1 MNQRIKFLE
10 IMLSDLVS
18 ERDTI
23 EMELNRVLNDET
35 LPTTHKKIEFDK
47 LLGDITVTNNKI
59 KTLSEYISILTP
71 EIGIINTEETQNNN
85 NK

>member
-35 LPTTHKKIEFDK
+35 SPTIHKKIEFDK

-59 KTLSEYISILTP
+59 KTLSEYISVLTP
-71 EIGIINTEETQNNN
+71 EIGSINTEETQNNN
-85 NK
+85 K

>member
-35 LPTTHKKIEFDK
+35 PPTIHRKIDFDK
-47 LLGDITVTNNKI
+47 LLGDITITNNKI
-59 KTLSEYISILTP
+59 KIENFSADAGYDSLK
-71 EIGIINTEETQNNN
+71 NQ
-85 NK
+85 KVQ